1 MTAPDSIVAD
11 FRRYAQL
18 IEAQLIDQAFAPRA
32 ESGTAVQVER
42 GMVLPRALRGSENRA
57 DDVVDRLIELA
68 VVDASDHFRAVYR
81 PLLVYA
87 WLVAFRVR
95 YETLAQSEFGRWD
108 EALRGW
114 CDVLEAQLGRAAL
127 SEALSDA
134 QIPASRGDAATEAA
148 WTALA
153 LHVAG
158 KIFIR
163 DAWTDLAA
171 DTFGRIARAQQP
183 GGAFLLA
190 GASDNPEPLWYH
202 ELVLL
207 HAAASYAV
215 QAEDRTLA
223 RAVARATD
231 FHLRETQP
239 DHATSQ
245 PWGLFAFIWNSSV
258 RSMADQILHA
268 VSLTGRCAILP
279 AAIHVAAEP
288 ASRLCRGEACLR
300 PFWPDS

>member
-18 IEAQLIDQAFAPRA
+18 IEAPLIDQAFAPRA
-32 ESGTAVQVER
+32 ESGAAVQVER

-57 DDVVDRLIELA
+57 DDVVDRLIELARSPRLSEVA

-127 SEALSDA
+127 SDALSDA

-153 LHVAG
+153 L
-158 KIFIR
+158 
-163 DAWTDLAA
+163 
-171 DTFGRIARAQQP
+171 
-183 GGAFLLA
+183 
-190 GASDNPEPLWYH
+190 
-202 ELVLL
+202 
-207 HAAASYAV
+207 
-215 QAEDRTLA
+215 
-223 RAVARATD
+223 
-231 FHLRETQP
+231 
-239 DHATSQ
+239 
-245 PWGLFAFIWNSSV
+245 
-258 RSMADQILHA
+258 
-268 VSLTGRCAILP
+268 
-279 AAIHVAAEP
+279 
-288 ASRLCRGEACLR
+288 
-300 PFWPDS
+300 